1 MLYKPT
7 ATAHVAD
14 AAPDGMV
21 GRFSSLYAAASISG
35 MFLAP
40 AIGGTVYDHAPRLLY
55 PAAAVLAVAA
65 AAVLYRQQA
74 LRKPATQPRLSGGG
88 EPGAT

>member
-1 MLYKPT
+1 
-7 ATAHVAD
+7 
-14 AAPDGMV
+14 MV

-65 AAVLYRQQA
+65 AAVLYRQPV
-74 LRKPATQPRLSGGG
+74 LRKPATQPQLSGGG